1 MMAFTF
7 TSKSIP
13 DANLESVRFRFE
25 KSILYKYM
33 VYSFQYVDP
42 SVKRYFRFYES
53 CRMIVM
59 FLVSGFV
66 GFCVYYNIVKIDQ
79 ANVDFK
85 TNRDIVLIIR
95 VLKNFSEE
103 FYYFLGL
110 YLFHRH
116 PYKVKEEQEAM
127 EELCPKETEQ
137 RELHE
142 KLKRH
147 DKDMLKFMI
156 ISISSFV
163 LLRIFGAVVYC
174 ILDEGNTIRQPMY
187 VLVPMYRL
195 FSLPFLIY
203 FVYVA
208 GLQRLRI
215 KMFVKTLQNKNLF
228 NHKRDILNR
237 YVNICDS
244 VNKTSNDYHIYVV
257 FLVGSLTLYVLRSTN
272 VIAADIIM
280 LRHIKDLPPIEVAYH
295 VIATMWTICDI
306 VLLVAVLKIIN
317 EVSLAQ
323 RNVLSTILKRKD
335 EAHNTK
341 VELVVFLKA
350 YHRIEGTGFRVFG
363 IPTGALKTLLFA
375 SFVSLSAFIEAIL
388 FNESWN

>member
-1 MMAFTF
+1 MMFF
-7 TSKSIP
+7 IFSSKSIP
-13 DANLESVRFRFE
+13 DANLELGRYRFE
-25 KSILYKYM
+25 KSFLYKYM

-42 SVKRYFRFYES
+42 SVKNYFRFYES

-79 ANVDFK
+79 ANVNFK
-85 TNRDIVLIIR
+85 TNRDIVLFIR
-95 VLKNFSEE
+95 IMKNFSEE

-110 YLFHRH
+110 YLFHKH
-116 PYKVKEEQEAM
+116 PYKVQEEQEAM
-127 EELCPKETEQ
+127 EELCKTETEQ
-137 RELHE
+137 RELHK

-174 ILDEGNTIRQPMY
+174 TLDEGNTIRQPMY

-208 GLQRLRI
+208 RLQRFRI
-215 KMFVKTLQNKNLF
+215 KMFVKTLQDKNLF
-228 NHKRDILNR
+228 NRKRDILNR
-237 YVNICDS
+237 YINVCDS

-257 FLVGSLTLYVLRSTN
+257 FLVVSLILYVLRSTN

-280 LRHIKDLPPIEVAYH
+280 LRHIKGLPPIEIAYH
-295 VIATMWTICDI
+295 VIATIWTICDI
-306 VLLVAVLKIIN
+306 ALLAAVLKIIN

-323 RNVLSTILKRKD
+323 RTVLSTLLKRKD
-335 EAHNTK
+335 EAHNTII
-341 VELVVFLKA
+341 ELVVFLKA
-350 YHRIEGTGFRVFG
+350 YHRIEGTGYRVFG

-375 SFVSLSAFIEAIL
+375 AFVSLSAFIGAIL